1 MTLKDFRNKY
11 PNADLSQF
19 EVVADPYG
27 GYIKWKVNGITIM
40 SNDDPTGKTWT
51 EDLSP
56 RLKKLL

>member
-40 SNDDPTGKTWT
+40 SNDDPTGKNM
-51 EDLSP
+51 D
-56 RLKKLL
+56 